1 MRKREKEEELRKT
14 NYTEDLISFSVWQGW
29 SNEWAWRRTREMR
42 KEVDCAW
49 AVAVLLDEAA
59 MVLGPWG
66 GMNGDPAML
75 TIVAETVDVAAEK
88 RSKVPITID
97 TTTFVANLIIQNIRF
112 DFNLKKEQVIIHCT
126 CRPVHILFYFYIF
139 ACWFNG
145 ICTSWDA
152 ARIHALVVHYQ
163 YLSIHLS

>member
-1 MRKREKEEELRKT
+1 MRKK
-14 NYTEDLISFSVWQGW
+14 
-29 SNEWAWRRTREMR
+29 
-42 KEVDCAW
+42 VDCTW

-97 TTTFVANLIIQNIRF
+97 TATFVADLIIQNIRF
-112 DFNLKKEQVIIHCT
+112 DFNLKKKHVIIQHST

-139 ACWFNG
+139 AC
-145 ICTSWDA
+145 
-152 ARIHALVVHYQ
+152 
-163 YLSIHLS
+163 